1 MQKRMEQTSS
11 ELRNIYTATVID
23 YNSCNCTTDSIRQIF
38 IDHFIDP
45 LQPLQPLQPAET
57 MNNENGGL
65 EKWRS
70 THFCLTM
77 SHIEGFCTLK

>member
-70 THFCLTM
+70 THFV
-77 SHIEGFCTLK
+77 